1 MIYCLYIRIRFLRKI
16 DHLLGGHFVPQFP
29 HLYKECIF
37 LSHPGTRTLYAYG
50 FHSLS
55 LGSESFSVSVKG
67 PQVKAEGQLAGKLEK
82 AAQGSAQGRQG
93 SEGVGCGLGRGG

>member
-1 MIYCLYIRIRFLRKI
+1 M
-16 DHLLGGHFVPQFP
+16 PQFP